1 MNIIFI
7 SSIYP
12 PESGG
17 PATYVRRLSQ
27 DFHSKGHNVKV
38 IALSEI
44 ERDPN
49 DPPYLIR
56 ISKKGTIVRRSF
68 RLFCA
73 VLKHGRDVDILYDN
87 GGPWDTGFPVR
98 WANYFLRKKLVTK
111 VVGDN
116 VWEYVRRN
124 RLTDDGI
131 DEFQGKFYG
140 LKIAF
145 LNYMRNT
152 STRSADLVITPGHY
166 MADLVTGWGVK
177 RENISVIHNAV
188 DLSDGKP
195 EIPEIIKRCDGA
207 KRIITTAA
215 RLVPWKGIDGIIRVV
230 AQLEEGVYLLVIG
243 DGPELTNL
251 KELTKALGIDKR
263 VIFTGRVAQKEV
275 LSLLSYSDVFVLNTE
290 YEGLPHIVLEAFSVG
305 VPVIATD
312 ICGNPEVIEDG
323 KNGLL
328 VPAKDDEALK
338 NAILRLINDTGYSK
352 KLISNSRDRLQYF
365 GWNRLFGE
373 TERVFDRLFKGIK
386 ILFIASIYYP
396 ESGGPATYVRNLA
409 HYLYQEGHKVRVIAL
424 SEVNKLA
431 DDPFYLSRIQKRGS
445 IFTRSLRLFMTIIK
459 HGRDYD
465 LLYDTGGGPWDTG
478 LPVQMANFFLRKRLA
493 IRIAGDIVWEYARRN
508 RITTDGLDEFQ
519 LKSYGPIIRIMKII
533 RNYFARS
540 ADLVISGSN
549 YVAGLTRIWGV
560 NSKRISVTHNAIE
573 IIDPKK
579 IPTPEFEKPK
589 GARKIIAT
597 IARLVPWKGINA
609 LIEVA
614 AEFPK
619 DVHLLIIGDG
629 PERERLT
636 DLAKS
641 LKVIDRIHFI
651 GRVPNE
657 QIISFLSFADVFVL
671 NTEYE
676 SLAHV
681 IIEAYNAGIPV
692 VATNI
697 TGNPEIIDDG
707 KTGILVPLKDNGA
720 LKKAIERIIMDEK
733 FASKI
738 VRASKKKLPYFGLE
752 RQLKESE
759 ELFKDLIRGKEEEKG
774 GPSRQEY

>member
-7 SSIYP
+7 SSIFP

-27 DFHSKGHNVKV
+27 DFHNKGHHVKL

-44 ERDPN
+44 EIDVD
-49 DPPYLIR
+49 DPPYIIR
-56 ISKKGTIVRRSF
+56 IPKKGTIFRRSF
-68 RLFCA
+68 RLFRA
-73 VLKHGRDVDILYDN
+73 VLKHGKDVDIIYDN
-87 GGPWDTGFPVR
+87 GGPWDTGIPIR
-98 WANYFLRKKLVTK
+98 WANIFLKKKLVTK

-131 DEFQGKFYG
+131 NEFQGKFYG
-140 LKIAF
+140 PKIA
-145 LNYMRNT
+145 LLKYLRNKT
-152 STRSADLVITPGHY
+152 TMGADLVITPGHY
-166 MADLVTGWGVK
+166 LAELVAGWGVK

-188 DLSDGKP
+188 DFSERNQ
-195 EIPEIIKRCDGA
+195 EIPEIIKGWEGS
-207 KRIITTAA
+207 KKIITTAA
-215 RLVPWKGIDGIIRVV
+215 RLVPWKGIDGIIRVIAELDNDV
-230 AQLEEGVYLLVIG
+230 NLLVIG
-243 DGPELTNL
+243 DGPELSNL
-251 KELTKALGIDKR
+251 RKLTETLGIDKR
-263 VIFTGRVAQKEV
+263 VRFTGRVTQKEV
-275 LSLLSYSDVFVLNTE
+275 LSLLSHSDVFVLNTE
-290 YEGLPHIVLEAFSVG
+290 YEGLPHIILEAFSVG

-312 ICGNPEVIEDG
+312 ICGNPEVVENG

-328 VPAKDDEALK
+328 VPVKDNKALK
-338 NAILRLINDTGYSK
+338 NAIMRLINDTGYSAR
-352 KLISNSRDRLQYF
+352 LVSNSRERLNYF
-365 GWNRLFGE
+365 GWNRLFAQ
-373 TERVFDRLFKGIK
+373 TERVFDRLLKGIK

-409 HYLYQEGHKVRVIAL
+409 HYLYGEGHKVKVIAL
-424 SEVNKLA
+424 SEVNKLP
-431 DDPFYLSRIQKRGS
+431 DDPFYLSRIPKRGS
-445 IFTRSLRLFMTIIK
+445 IFTRSLSLFLSIVK
-459 HGRDYD
+459 YGRDYD

-493 IRIAGDIVWEYARRN
+493 IRVAGDIVWEYARRN
-508 RITTDGLDEFQ
+508 RITVDGLDEFQ
-519 LKSYGPIIRIMKII
+519 LKSYGPIIMVMRLI

-549 YVAGLTRIWGV
+549 YVAGLTKIWGV
-560 NSKRISVTHNAIE
+560 DKKKISVTHNAIE
-573 IIDPKK
+573 LINPRK

-589 GARKIIAT
+589 GARKIVAT
-597 IARLVPWKGINA
+597 IARLVPWKGIDA
-609 LIEVA
+609 LIEVTA
-614 AEFPK
+614 QFPK
-619 DVHLLIIGDG
+619 DIHLLIIGDG

-641 LKVIDRIHFI
+641 LKVINRIHFI

-697 TGNPEIIDDG
+697 TGNPEIIEDG
-707 KTGILVPLKDNGA
+707 KTGILVPLKDKDA
-720 LKKAIERIIMDEK
+720 LKAAIERIITNKK

-738 VRASKKKLPYFGLE
+738 VSASREKLPYFGLE

-759 ELFKDLIRGKEEEKG
+759 ELFKDLIWGKEEGKAV
-774 GPSRQEY
+774 R